1 MDKLDVERSEP
12 ENKYDCSFDCLF
24 SIYRV
29 VFYVFRCFP
38 GDADACGDGGP
49 ASEARLDFP
58 KSVAVAVDRTVY
70 IADGRNVRVIN
81 PDGTIHTLVGSS
93 GAGARNGPVRPVPC
107 NQRTLLATTER

>member
-1 MDKLDVERSEP
+1 MTT
-12 ENKYDCSFDCLF
+12 F
-24 SIYRV
+24 IYI
-29 VFYVFRCFP
+29 FRCFP

-81 PDGTIHTLVGSS
+81 PDGTIHTLVGSTS
-93 GAGARNGPVRPVPC
+93 GGAGARNAGPVRPLPC